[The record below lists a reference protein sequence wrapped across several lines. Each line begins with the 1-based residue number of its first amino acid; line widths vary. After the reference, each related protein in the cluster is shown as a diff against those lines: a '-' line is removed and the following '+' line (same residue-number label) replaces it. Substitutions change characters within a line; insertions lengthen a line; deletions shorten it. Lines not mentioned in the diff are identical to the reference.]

1 MKALLVALPFVAPLP
16 AAAQDLV
23 FSTDAIDACFAEGG
37 WEDCIGTAASQC
49 MSDTP
54 GGDTTVGM
62 AGCLEA
68 ELNWWDA
75 ALNAA
80 YGDVIAAAQ
89 ALDAEAVADAPS
101 QEDAAREMQRAW
113 IAFRD
118 ATCNYEVL
126 DWFGGTGAS
135 VAWTACLMRMT
146 GEQALYLQSALA
158 AG

>member
-1 MKALLVALPFVAPLP
+1 MKALVLALPLLAPLP
-16 AAAQDLV
+16 LAAQDLV
-23 FSTDAIDACFAEGG
+23 FSTEALDACFAAGG
-37 WEDCIGTAASQC
+37 WEDCIGTAANQC
-49 MSDTP
+49 MADTE
-54 GGDTTVGM
+54 GGESTIGM

-75 ALNAA
+75 ALNGA

-89 ALDAEAVADAPS
+89 ALDAEAQDGAPS
-101 QEDAAREMQRAW
+101 QEEAAREMQRAW

-126 DWFGGTGAS
+126 DWFGGTGANA
-135 VAWTACLMRMT
+135 AWTACLMRMT